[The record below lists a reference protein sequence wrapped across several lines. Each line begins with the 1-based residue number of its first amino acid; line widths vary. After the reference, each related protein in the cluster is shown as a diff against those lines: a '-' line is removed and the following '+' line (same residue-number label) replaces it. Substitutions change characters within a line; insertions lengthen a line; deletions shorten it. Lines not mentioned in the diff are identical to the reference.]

1 MGSSKYIFVNT
12 LLRRQAVNRIGIR
25 SVTVAMLLS
34 YGLSAAHAENFGFP
48 SAETQTDQK
57 TPFEFEYFE
66 ELLNTV
72 PEKER
77 ERLCGLDKVC
87 VELWRKG
94 KLQIYKEGRLIEG
107 DFNED
112 GITEQAMILET
123 DSESEA
129 EAGMGRKDYWIY
141 ISQPE
146 DDKTADSKSD
156 TAALNLTPA
165 ETGGSSTGLAKETGA
180 VSTVQMNLP
189 ARSSGAKT
197 ATIDSTSPA
206 AAKPSTAESAS
217 TAAASPAARSSA
229 AESPKTEANKSLSG
243 AAPAAL
249 PERLV
254 KGHKVLLHEILPDAF
269 NVIDFFWDPK
279 RKGLVIDVGERIMRA
294 GGMGVLD
301 DGLRAAV
308 VQPGHSEKVIVVVT
322 WNPKTSKYDVL
333 VPLKGFKHRKRNA

>member
-1 MGSSKYIFVNT
+1 MGSFKYILVST
-12 LLRRQAVNRIGIR
+12 LLRCQALRRPGRR
-25 SVTVAMLLS
+25 SALLAVLLFC
-34 YGLSAAHAENFGFP
+34 GMSAAHAQNFGFP
-48 SAETQTDQK
+48 GAESAADQK
-57 TPFEFEYFE
+57 TPFEFEYFD
-66 ELLNTV
+66 ELLNTI

-146 DDKTADSKSD
+146 DDKPADAKSD
-156 TAALNLTPA
+156 TSDPNAKAGESNGTNNAAPEKESASASPA
-165 ETGGSSTGLAKETGA
+165 KNALAT
-180 VSTVQMNLP
+180 
-189 ARSSGAKT
+189 SSGAKT
-197 ATIDSTSPA
+197 PTGQSARTDTT
-206 AAKPSTAESAS
+206 KTANG
-217 TAAASPAARSSA
+217 P
-229 AESPKTEANKSLSG
+229 
-243 AAPAAL
+243 APASL
-249 PERLV
+249 PDRLV

-294 GGMGVLD
+294 GGLGVLD

-308 VQPGHSEKVIVVVT
+308 VQPGRSEKVIVVVT
-322 WNPKTSKYDVL
+322 WNPKTSKFDVN

>member
-1 MGSSKYIFVNT
+1 MGSSKYIFVST
-12 LLRRQAVNRIGIR
+12 LLRHQAVKRIGIR

-34 YGLSAAHAENFGFP
+34 SGLSAAHAENFGFP

-146 DDKTADSKSD
+146 DDKTADTKSD
-156 TAALNLTPA
+156 SPAPDTKPA
-165 ETGGSSTGLAKETGA
+165 ETGGS
-180 VSTVQMNLP
+180 NN
-189 ARSSGAKT
+189 SGA
-197 ATIDSTSPA
+197 AGDNS
-206 AAKPSTAESAS
+206 
-217 TAAASPAARSSA
+217 
-229 AESPKTEANKSLSG
+229 KTEANKSLSG
-243 AAPAAL
+243 AAL
-249 PERLV
+249 PDRLV

-294 GGMGVLD
+294 GSMGVLD